1 MQVRYF
7 KHLLP
12 ASVLALTLMGCS
24 ADRVDSFFQRFIQAP
39 ASSIE
44 RDVKGHEQIYSVH
57 AILRVGVK
65 GGMIGVGPSA
75 SEQIQVYNT
84 YHVVG
89 DELGIPLLQEI
100 DIAKDDD
107 GQMTVTSTRDHFDVI
122 ASEDLYYGLE
132 LKYYDQNGLLINH
145 QFSGYPFKRSPEGY
159 NVPDEE
165 NATLLVHQHFFG
177 IGNTSL
183 NQVVKTS
190 SGETKSQRGV
200 QLAYPRT
207 LDDQPTY
214 YDRYTFREVGGKP
227 EPASKYSTSNI
238 FAQEGFQLGANQV
251 PYDQE
256 LAWRSIEVSGKPEA
270 LQPYVK
276 GGKTYSLFKTIEF
289 KMLGDR
295 TPELFTY
302 TYRDTD
308 PVEEE
313 LGKTFLD
320 AYNDDFIDPDT
331 DAPRQRYG
339 ETVGFLRQNRSLD
352 SGTPRDRLGF
362 KGILQF
368 KKANLAFQL
377 QVKICHI
384 LNKVQQHV
392 GETEKP
398 AKYGNANN
406 EANGYLWDFNQIQP
420 GWDSFDIDYPIPVRV
435 LTSPKEG
442 IEKCY
447 EDVKRFYPEVDKA
460 QLWQLLSNPK
470 GYLQQHHRRSAVV
483 M

>member
-65 GGMIGVGPSA
+65 GGMIGVGPSG
-75 SEQIQVYNT
+75 SEQVQVYNT

-183 NQVVKTS
+183 NQVVKTA

-227 EPASKYSTSNI
+227 EPSRPSRSPSETNMNRVATVPGSNLKDWPSSVCP
-238 FAQEGFQLGANQV
+238 QDWTVKE
-251 PYDQE
+251 PRMKEKDPSDTT
-256 LAWRSIEVSGKPEA
+256 RS
-270 LQPYVK
+270 
-276 GGKTYSLFKTIEF
+276 
-289 KMLGDR
+289 
-295 TPELFTY
+295 
-302 TYRDTD
+302 
-308 PVEEE
+308 
-313 LGKTFLD
+313 
-320 AYNDDFIDPDT
+320 
-331 DAPRQRYG
+331 
-339 ETVGFLRQNRSLD
+339 
-352 SGTPRDRLGF
+352 
-362 KGILQF
+362 
-368 KKANLAFQL
+368 
-377 QVKICHI
+377 
-384 LNKVQQHV
+384 
-392 GETEKP
+392 
-398 AKYGNANN
+398 
-406 EANGYLWDFNQIQP
+406 
-420 GWDSFDIDYPIPVRV
+420 
-435 LTSPKEG
+435 
-442 IEKCY
+442 
-447 EDVKRFYPEVDKA
+447 
-460 QLWQLLSNPK
+460 
-470 GYLQQHHRRSAVV
+470 
-483 M
+483 

>member
-65 GGMIGVGPSA
+65 GGMIGVGPSG

-122 ASEDLYYGLE
+122 ASEDLDYGLE
-132 LKYYDQNGLLINH
+132 LKSYDQNGLLINH

-339 ETVGFLRQNRSLD
+339 ETVPLLRQNRSLEAG
-352 SGTPRDRLGF
+352 SPLDRLGF
-362 KGILQF
+362 KGVLQF
-368 KKANLAFQL
+368 HKANVAFQM
-377 QVKICHI
+377 QVRICHI
-384 LNKVQQHV
+384 LNKVALRV
-392 GETEKP
+392 GETERP
-398 AKYGNANN
+398 AKYGNPAGVNQ
-406 EANGYLWDFNQIQP
+406 GFLWDFNQLQP
-420 GWDSFDIDYPIPVRV
+420 GWDSFDIDYPLPIRVIADVRDG
-435 LTSPKEG
+435 E
-442 IEKCY
+442 EKCY
-447 EDVKRFYPEVDKA
+447 ESVRRFYPAVNRG
-460 QLWQLLSNPK
+460 QLWQLLSDPTS
-470 GYLQQHHRRSAVV
+470 YLQRYRGNVV
-483 M
+483 LM